1 MKHTVA
7 ILVIKSSEAPRLA
20 RPISW
25 EKSAKS
31 GSASNGTWPKSS
43 WQISGSGVYS
53 GCELKV

>member
-1 MKHTVA
+1 MHYTVA
-7 ILVIKSSEAPRLA
+7 ILVINSSEAPRLA

-53 GCELKV
+53 GWEL